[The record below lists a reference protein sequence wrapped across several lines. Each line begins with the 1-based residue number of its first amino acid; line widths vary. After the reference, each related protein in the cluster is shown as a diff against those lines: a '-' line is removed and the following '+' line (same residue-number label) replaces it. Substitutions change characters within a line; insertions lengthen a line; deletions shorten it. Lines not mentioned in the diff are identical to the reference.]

1 MNNPN
6 TVHEVS
12 QLPHEQLKSA
22 QSLMLN
28 YWNNT
33 LKFVQ
38 ALKSSGFK
46 DDQLL
51 TQASPS
57 VSETPGLTGY
67 QAQTLIFNTRLR
79 FNPAVIVMCE
89 STENVAQAYKQAISL
104 NLPIRVRSGG
114 HDHEGECTGTDV
126 ILLDLSRLKEFNV
139 KKVNDDYIANIGSGY
154 RFFQVVPKLADNNP
168 PLTIPHGTCAT
179 VGLAGF
185 IQGGGWGPWTR
196 SKGMCCESLV
206 GATVVLG
213 NGEVIEVNAED
224 DIVDANDP
232 SHKKLLWALR
242 GGGALSY
249 GIVTHFKVKA
259 FEIPDEIHRFVINWN
274 TNDEH
279 AQAFSTLELL
289 SQWEDVINN
298 ASTDKL
304 VGTNLKIN
312 AIAANSQNKPLCHP
326 STMYGYWQGSWQ
338 ELEQFVSNH
347 FPNSTPIHQGTDT
360 KANYNSALMG
370 NWSRNSLFDVLK
382 KQKRLGSLANADGT
396 PFTPD
401 FDAPAPHKLTSK
413 VVKGSG
419 LTKNGKEQ
427 LIKSLTSDLINAK
440 SSDLGLFSYVTLGA
454 IAGPFYNEI
463 SEKEA
468 NARVSF
474 PYSKSHYTIQYQTWW
489 NESVELKEQGQNNE
503 VYNYINRAMDWI
515 EVSRETQIEGTEG
528 AFISFK
534 DSAIPTKDYFLGSY
548 EDLMKV
554 KERYSRDPANH
565 LRSRK
570 TII

>member
-1 MNNPN
+1 MMNNQN

-12 QLPHEQLKSA
+12 QQPHEQLKSA
-22 QSLMLN
+22 QSLMAT

-33 LKFVQ
+33 LRLVQ
-38 ALKSSGFK
+38 ALKSLDFK

-79 FNPAVIVMCE
+79 FNPAVIIMCE
-89 STENVAQAYKQAISL
+89 STKNVAQAYKQAISL

-126 ILLDLSRLKEFNV
+126 ILLDLSRLTDFNV
-139 KKVNDDYIANIGSGY
+139 DKVNGDYIASIGSGY

-213 NGEVIEVNAED
+213 NGDIVEVNEK
-224 DIVDANDP
+224 
-232 SHKKLLWALR
+232 SHQALLWALR

-249 GIVTHFKVKA
+249 GIVTNFKVKA
-259 FEIPDEIHRFVINWN
+259 FEIPEEIHRFVINWN

-279 AQAFSTLELL
+279 AQLLPTFELL

-298 ASTDKL
+298 ASTDML

-312 AIAANSQNKPLCHP
+312 AVAAEHATSEVRKLCHP
-326 STMYGYWQGSWQ
+326 SSMYGYWQGSWQ
-338 ELEQFVSNH
+338 ALEEFVTNNFS
-347 FPNSTPIHQGTDT
+347 NSTPVHQGTDT
-360 KANYNSALMG
+360 KANYNSALMS
-370 NWSRNSLFDVLK
+370 NWSRNSLYDVLK
-382 KQKRLGSLANADGT
+382 NKMHVGNLTNTDGM

-413 VVKGSG
+413 VVKISG
-419 LTKNGKEQ
+419 LKKEGKDQ
-427 LIKSLTSDLINAK
+427 LIQSLTSDLINAK

-454 IAGPFYNEI
+454 IAGPFYDEI
-463 SEKEA
+463 SEEEP
-468 NARVSF
+468 NARVAF
-474 PYSKSHYTIQYQTWW
+474 PYSKSQYTIQYQTWW
-489 NESVELKEQGQNNE
+489 NESVELKEKGQNNE

-515 EVSRETQIEGTEG
+515 EVSRETQINGTEG

-534 DSAIPTKDYFLGSY
+534 DSAIPTKTYFLGSY
-548 EDLMKV
+548 QQLIDV
-554 KERYSRDPANH
+554 KEAYSKDSFNH